1 MQGWWR
7 HYWTDDRLQWSPA
20 EYGNVTEIMVPMQDM
35 WIPDTHV
42 YTKIGGATDSLNSVF
57 VAVYSSGD
65 CFVSIPRTITFGCY
79 MQLARFPFDTQICWC
94 VTTMLVV
101 QGSALVCWALL
112 SVYSEALGLWWPA
125 PAKRARSPSPRAHLA
140 RLRCIESNQRAWD
153 TDRHWSREV
162 STESAS
168 AKRAH
173 GLH

>member
-42 YTKIGGATDSLNSVF
+42 YTKIGGATETLNSVF

-94 VTTMLVV
+94 VTTMLVAK
-101 QGSALVCWALL
+101 GPALVCLGSFVCILGGPRSLVACACEARTQSKSACAPSTFTL
-112 SVYSEALGLWWPA
+112 YREQSESMG
-125 PAKRARSPSPRAHLA
+125 H
-140 RLRCIESNQRAWD
+140 
-153 TDRHWSREV
+153 
-162 STESAS
+162 
-168 AKRAH
+168 
-173 GLH
+173 